1 MINDSSARFVHVA
14 SGQCCERMPR
24 PRICNNRALSQHS
37 DASVHTRTSP
47 KERERER
54 ERERRERERVRTAF
68 WIIRECVR
76 GFVFGHGFVQPAEQ
90 RGLDN
95 DPLSVG
101 DKDTAA
107 NWRDPPWLEYTG
119 LKLSFFSRTTR
130 WLIASRVLS
139 TSMHR
144 PVWRKNAGPGESR
157 ASFRLFRTRD
167 RPSFLPFG
175 TRKTVVILSAG
186 Q

>member
-1 MINDSSARFVHVA
+1 MT
-14 SGQCCERMPR
+14 R
-24 PRICNNRALSQHS
+24 PRVSSTSHRANAVKECHDQGFATTEPSRNTL
-37 DASVHTRTSP
+37 TRACTRVRAR
-47 KERERER
+47 KRERER
-54 ERERRERERVRTAF
+54 EREKRERERERVRTAF

>member
-24 PRICNNRALSQHS
+24 PRICNNRALSQQLW
-37 DASVHTRTSP
+37 
-47 KERERER
+47 RERAHAYEPER
-54 ERERRERERVRTAF
+54 ERERRERGRVRTAF

-90 RGLDN
+90 RELDN

-175 TRKTVVILSAG
+175 TSKTVVILSAG

>member
-1 MINDSSARFVHVA
+1 MLWKNATTKDLQQRSPLATTLTRACTRVRARKA
-14 SGQCCERMPR
+14 ERE
-24 PRICNNRALSQHS
+24 
-37 DASVHTRTSP
+37 
-47 KERERER
+47 ERERES
-54 ERERRERERVRTAF
+54 VRTAF
-68 WIIRECVR
+68 WIIREYVR

-90 RGLDN
+90 RELDN

-130 WLIASRVLS
+130 WLIVSRVLS

-167 RPSFLPFG
+167 RPASLPFG